1 MISTI
6 SVLSRIKYIVPE
18 LQRILPNITFYEVND
33 VETDKKFR
41 DSQVIIA
48 DFDLIA
54 PYIYN
59 LSQTKWV
66 QGTWAGVEK
75 LMEKVDKSKPP
86 SFPISRFTGDHFGKL
101 MSEYVVSNIVNF
113 ERRAFKIRENQML
126 EQWDPNNDI
135 HNYRAIYDLT
145 IGILGLGSIG
155 SRVAKTLNNMGAVV
169 YAYGRRDSIDLDE
182 FEYVS
187 KYFNSDNLS
196 EILKSC
202 DYIVNILP
210 NTPLTKGL
218 LNKGV
223 LENCKNKQSVFINV
237 GRGSIIS
244 EECLL
249 TALKNKWISGAILD
263 VFEEEPLRKDS
274 ALWKTPNVII
284 TPHVAATSRAKDI
297 AEVVKVNLQYYEA
310 NLKIPATID
319 FIKGILKILHLNN
332 KL

>member
-1 MISTI
+1 MISRI
-6 SVLSRIKYIVPE
+6 SVLSRVKNIVPE
-18 LQRILPNITFYEVND
+18 LQRILPNITFYEVSD
-33 VETDKKFR
+33 VETDKTFR
-41 DSQVIIA
+41 DSEIIVA
-48 DFDLIA
+48 DFDLII
-54 PYIYN
+54 PYIYH
-59 LSQTKWV
+59 LPRAKWV
-66 QGTWAGVEK
+66 QGTWAGVEG
-75 LMEKVDKSKPP
+75 LMEKIDKSKPP

-113 ERRAFKIRENQML
+113 ERQAFKIRENQML
-126 EQWDPNNDI
+126 GQWVHDNGFN
-135 HNYRAIYDLT
+135 NYRAIYDLT

-155 SRVAKTLNNMGAVV
+155 SRVAKILNNMGAVV
-169 YAYGRRDSIDLDE
+169 YGYGRKDSIDLGE
-182 FEYVS
+182 FPYVS

-196 EILKSC
+196 KILQSC

-210 NTPLTKGL
+210 NTPITKGL
-218 LNKGV
+218 LNGGV
-223 LENCKNKQSVFINV
+223 LENCKNKKSVFINV

-284 TPHVAATSRAKDI
+284 TPHVAASSRAKDI
-297 AEVVKVNLQYYEA
+297 AELLKDNLRYYEA

-319 FIKGILKILHLNN
+319 FIKGY
-332 KL
+332 